1 MGDLIMTNLAH
12 KAFRFSTFASV
23 SFETFLDRALAK
35 LQPDCLMTAVCR
47 CRSEATVQKLPFRSS
62 GSAPIHQ
69 PGIRCSPRVRRS
81 SKPLQT
87 AKALRM
93 LRMLIFGPVD
103 IVDTVC
109 SWCSLAHRS
118 LPAVLL
124 TKVWFRSVCL
134 DCAAKT
140 PAWTRWN
147 AALQVY
153 S

>member
-1 MGDLIMTNLAH
+1 MTNLAH

-103 IVDTVC
+103 TCRYSLFMVQFSTPFATC
-109 SWCSLAHRS
+109 RLAHQSLIQIRMSRLRGEDASLNTMKRRS
-118 LPAVLL
+118 AGL
-124 TKVWFRSVCL
+124 
-134 DCAAKT
+134 
-140 PAWTRWN
+140 
-147 AALQVY
+147 
-153 S
+153 